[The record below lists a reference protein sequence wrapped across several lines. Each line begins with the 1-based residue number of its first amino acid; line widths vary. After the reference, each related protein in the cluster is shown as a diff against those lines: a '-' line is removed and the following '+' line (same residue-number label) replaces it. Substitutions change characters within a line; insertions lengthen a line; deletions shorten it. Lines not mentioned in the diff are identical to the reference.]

1 MIVRSIVLLTLA
13 GCLPHGRV
21 ERPTPDYPLPERFAA
36 PETSASAPAAARID
50 GRWWL
55 HYEDP
60 TLHALIA
67 QALSANVSV
76 RARYAAIEQ
85 AQALALAAAAQRWPT
100 VSATGSIGYNRSVGF
115 FGTNNSYQAQA
126 QLPIQW
132 ELDLFARWRGQA
144 EAAHVDAEASRLDAE
159 ALALATSAQV
169 ADAWYGIVEAQARR
183 ELLAEQHRINETY
196 LELVRLR
203 FEQGLSSAVDV
214 HQQRQQAALSR
225 SRLALVDGEVELLR
239 QQLAVLV
246 GRPPSE
252 LGALPPTTTMPDLG
266 PAPAPGIPASVVWG
280 RPDVRAAQARV
291 RAADWR
297 IGSAIAAR
305 LPSVRLNVTPGYSW
319 QRNEIQG
326 STFGGGRPSSVD
338 GFTFNAGASLSVP
351 LFDGFA
357 GRAAVAQQEAALQVQ
372 VEQLSQAILTALV
385 EVEGAIVREAQQ
397 RRNVELL
404 AERAQIAG
412 ETLQSA
418 RDRYRA
424 GLSDFLP
431 VLTSLQAEQA
441 AQLDLLTARRQLVAQ
456 RIALHRALGGTWPA
470 ELETPPPTP
479 LREGDEADGPGRRAP
494 APRSS
499 LSAISPGT
507 DRT

>member
-1 MIVRSIVLLTLA
+1 MNRLLVLLA
-13 GCLPHGRV
+13 IGGCLPHGRT
-21 ERPTPDYPLPERFAA
+21 EHPTPDYALPERFSEPSV
-36 PETSASAPAAARID
+36 PEGARSNATVD

-55 HYEDP
+55 HYDDP
-60 TLHALIA
+60 TLHTLVERS
-67 QALSANVSV
+67 LTANVSV
-76 RARYAAIEQ
+76 RSRYAAIEQ
-85 AQALALAAAAQRWPT
+85 AQAIALSAAAQRYPT
-100 VSATGSIGYNRSVGF
+100 VSANGSIGYSRSVGF

-132 ELDLFARWRGQA
+132 ELDLFSRWRGQA
-144 EAAHVDAEASRLDAE
+144 EAANVDVEASQLDAE

-214 HQQRQQAALSR
+214 HQQRQQVAISR
-225 SRLALVDGEVELLR
+225 SRLELLDGEVELFR
-239 QQLAVLV
+239 QQLAVLL
-246 GRPPSE
+246 GTPPSE
-252 LGALPPTTTMPDLG
+252 LGGLPDTTALPDLG
-266 PAPAPGIPASVVWG
+266 PTPAPGVPASVVWG

-305 LPSVRLNVTPGYSW
+305 LPSIRLNVTPGYSW

-338 GFTFNAGASLSVP
+338 GFTFNAGATLNVP
-351 LFDGFA
+351 LFDGFL
-357 GRAAVAQQEAALQVQ
+357 GRAQVVQQEATLQIQ
-372 VEQLSQAILTALV
+372 VEQLSQAVLTALV

-397 RRNVELL
+397 RRNLVLL
-404 AERAQIAG
+404 EERVQIAND
-412 ETLQSA
+412 TLESA

-431 VLTSLQAEQA
+431 VLTALQSEQA
-441 AQLDLLTARRQLVAQ
+441 AQLELLTARRQLIAQ
-456 RIALHRALGGTWPA
+456 RIALHRALGGTWPS
-470 ELETPPPTP
+470 ELDNPPPTP
-479 LREGDEADGPGRRAP
+479 IREGEASEVSEEP
-494 APRSS
+494 
-499 LSAISPGT
+499 
-507 DRT
+507 

>member
-1 MIVRSIVLLTLA
+1 MILRLSVLLALA
-13 GCLPHGRV
+13 GCLPHART
-21 ERPTPDYPLPERFAA
+21 EQPTPDYALPERFSE
-36 PETSASAPAAARID
+36 PETPEGSRSNATVD

-55 HYEDP
+55 HYDDP
-60 TLHALIA
+60 TLHSLVERS
-67 QALSANVSV
+67 LTANVSV

-85 AQALALAAAAQRWPT
+85 AQAIALSAAAQRYPT
-100 VSATGSIGYNRSVGF
+100 ISATGSVGYNRSVGF

-132 ELDLFARWRGQA
+132 EIDLFARWRGQA
-144 EAAHVDAEASRLDAE
+144 EAANVEVEASRLDAE

-183 ELLAEQHRINETY
+183 ALLAEQHRINETY

-214 HQQRQQAALSR
+214 HQQRQQVALSR
-225 SRLALVDGEVELLR
+225 SRLELLDGEVELLR
-239 QQLAVLV
+239 QQLSVLL
-246 GRPPSE
+246 GLPPSE
-252 LGALPPTTTMPDLG
+252 LGGLPESTSLPDLG
-266 PAPAPGIPASVVWG
+266 PAPAPGVPASVVWG

-305 LPSVRLNVTPGYSW
+305 LPSIRLNVTPGYSW

-326 STFGGGRPSSVD
+326 SALGMGRPSSVD
-338 GFTFNAGASLSVP
+338 GFTFNAGATLNVP
-351 LFDGFA
+351 LFDGFV
-357 GRAAVAQQEAALQVQ
+357 GRAQVVQQEAALQIQ
-372 VEQLSQAILTALV
+372 VEQLSQAVLTALV

-397 RRNVELL
+397 RRNVVLL
-404 AERAQIAG
+404 EERAQIAND
-412 ETLQSA
+412 TLESA

-431 VLTSLQAEQA
+431 VLTALQAEQA

-456 RIALHRALGGTWPA
+456 RIALHRALGGTWPS

-479 LREGDEADGPGRRAP
+479 MREGDVREGEDEAVDEAEER
-494 APRSS
+494 
-499 LSAISPGT
+499 
-507 DRT
+507 

>member
-1 MIVRSIVLLTLA
+1 MILFPRRHLAAPLVLLALG
-13 GCLPHGRV
+13 GCLPHGRT
-21 ERPTPDYPLPERFAA
+21 ENPTPEYPLPERFVA
-36 PETSASAPAAARID
+36 PETETAEHAPATD

-55 HYEDP
+55 RYEDP
-60 TLHALIA
+60 TLTALIER
-67 QALSANVSV
+67 ALASNLSV

-85 AQALALAAAAQRWPT
+85 AQALALTAAAQRWPT
-100 VSATGSIGYNRSVGF
+100 VSATGSIGYSRSVGF

-132 ELDLFARWRGQA
+132 EVDLFARWRGQA
-144 EAAHVDAEASRLDAE
+144 EAAYVDAEASELDAE

-183 ELLAEQHRINETY
+183 TLLAEQNRINETY
-196 LELVRLR
+196 LELVQLR

-225 SRLALVDGEVELLR
+225 SRLALVDGEIELLR

-246 GRPPSE
+246 GSPPSE
-252 LGALPPTTTMPDLG
+252 LGMLPATTELPELG
-266 PAPAPGIPASVVWG
+266 NAPAPGVPASVIWG

-297 IGSAIAAR
+297 IGSAIASR

-326 STFGGGRPSSVD
+326 SALGGGSPSSVS
-338 GFTFNAGASLSVP
+338 GFTFNAGATLTVP

-357 GRAAVAQQEAALQVQ
+357 GRGAVRQQEAVLQTQ
-372 VEQLSQAILTALV
+372 VEQLSQTVLTALV
-385 EVEGAIVREAQQ
+385 EVESAIVREAQQ
-397 RRNVELL
+397 RTNVTLL
-404 AERAQIAG
+404 TERAQIAA
-412 ETLQSA
+412 ETLEAA

-431 VLTSLQAEQA
+431 VLTALQAEQA
-441 AQLDLLTARRQLVAQ
+441 AQLDRLTAERQLVAQ
-456 RIALHRALGGTWPA
+456 RIALHRALGGTWPS

-479 LREGDEADGPGRRAP
+479 LREGED
-494 APRSS
+494 
-499 LSAISPGT
+499 T
-507 DRT
+507 DAREP

>member
-1 MIVRSIVLLTLA
+1 MIRRLFILLALA
-13 GCLPHGRV
+13 GCLPHART
-21 ERPTPDYPLPERFAA
+21 EQPTPDYALPERFSEPAT
-36 PETSASAPAAARID
+36 PEGSRSNATVD

-55 HYEDP
+55 HYDDP
-60 TLHALIA
+60 TLHSLVERS
-67 QALSANVSV
+67 LTANVSV

-85 AQALALAAAAQRWPT
+85 AQAIALSAAAQRYPT
-100 VSATGSIGYNRSVGF
+100 VAATGSIGYSRSVGF

-132 ELDLFARWRGQA
+132 EIDLFARWRGQA
-144 EAAHVDAEASRLDAE
+144 EAANVEVEASRLDAE

-169 ADAWYGIVEAQARR
+169 ADAWYGIVEARARQT
-183 ELLAEQHRINETY
+183 LLAEQHRINETY

-214 HQQRQQAALSR
+214 HQQRQQVALSR
-225 SRLALVDGEVELLR
+225 SRLELLDGEVELLR
-239 QQLAVLV
+239 QQLSVLL
-246 GRPPSE
+246 GLPPSE
-252 LGALPPTTTMPDLG
+252 LGGLSETSTLPDLG
-266 PAPAPGIPASVVWG
+266 PAPAPGVPASVVWG

-305 LPSVRLNVTPGYSW
+305 LPSIRLNVTPGYSW

-326 STFGGGRPSSVD
+326 SAFGGGRPSSVD
-338 GFTFNAGASLSVP
+338 GFTFNAGATLNVP
-351 LFDGFA
+351 LFDGFV
-357 GRAAVAQQEAALQVQ
+357 GRAQVAQQEATLQIQ
-372 VEQLSQAILTALV
+372 VEQLSQAVLTALV

-397 RRNVELL
+397 RRNVVLL
-404 AERAQIAG
+404 EERAQIAND
-412 ETLQSA
+412 TLESA

-431 VLTSLQAEQA
+431 VLTALQAEQA

-456 RIALHRALGGTWPA
+456 RIALHRALGGTWPS

-479 LREGDEADGPGRRAP
+479 IREGDATD
-494 APRSS
+494 
-499 LSAISPGT
+499 SAREP
-507 DRT
+507 